1 MSTDYATETANPHGF
16 DKVIPGQLLHP
27 VETITF
33 DAEDDIA
40 PGVLEPFP
48 DRRPVI
54 RHASS
59 AAMVVATVTGRAV
72 GLSVRGGMVFGS
84 WLGAGFQAGVYLG
97 WRYVRARD
105 LQDVL
110 GGMTKGADWNKVQQ
124 VRRSRWRFLAIS
136 AGITTALNLAGWI
149 ALVAGAGMT
158 ALDYSWAIPPATT
171 GLLAMTTTALYG
183 RYRLNAPQ
191 IAPEQVLAGQ
201 DDPNSDE
208 PFPLS
213 YCVGGEQ
220 VIECVSRALAH
231 EGIGTRSIDVIGH
244 RDWGWE
250 VDVVLNGSTPGKVNA
265 AADALDALFD
275 IKRGGTLI
283 EPDLDSSAHLVL
295 RLVTADPFANLPR
308 PAVHGPNS
316 LSVRD
321 VAVRGRSMDGA
332 PLELRLRGMSML
344 IIGKS
349 GSAKTKGALRC
360 IAEVITACRD
370 AIAIEMD
377 PVKGG
382 LREFEGVM
390 AAPPIR
396 GGADCTEWLSRLVKI
411 ASARNDVKHRLNM
424 GDLWE
429 PSAKHPV
436 IFAIVDEFIYLPKE
450 AKALAIELLRIGRE
464 TGVYLIFAAQEGT
477 EDSLGDAIADSVTYR
492 VMLASRAEDIRLVL
506 GTGAAAAGYRPDR
519 LQPAV
524 DDERVYDAGKAF
536 IRGPGYDRPILW
548 KWDRLSRDQIM
559 QAVTDRK
566 IAGRPWFDQDSLA
579 AADLLHVITRS
590 GSAEEAQLSDR
601 LDALA
606 SQGGIEDARLVAVL
620 LREFETSGRSFLPT
634 SEVLLPALHGAGEED
649 VDANRL
655 SQLLRSHAPG
665 AVAGKEKWDGRP
677 QVRGWHRT
685 TVERAAA
692 GLIDPSKARLQAA

>member
-1 MSTDYATETANPHGF
+1 MTTETEPLTVPAGW
-16 DKVIPGQLLHP
+16 DTSKVIPGQL
-27 VETITF
+27 VDRDDT
-33 DAEDDIA
+33 EDDIA
-40 PGVLEPFP
+40 PGIIEIIQPRTP
-48 DRRPVI
+48 MTRR
-54 RHASS
+54 AGS
-59 AAMVVATVTGRAV
+59 AAMVVAAATGRAV
-72 GLSVRGGMVFGS
+72 GLTARGS
-84 WLGAGFQAGVYLG
+84 WIAGGWFWAGLRSSAYLG
-97 WRYVRARD
+97 YRYVRAHD

-110 GGMTKGADWNKVQQ
+110 GGMNKGTDWNKVQLA
-124 VRRSRWRFLAIS
+124 RKSRWRFLGWS
-136 AGITTALNLAGWI
+136 ALGVAGLNLAGWI

-158 ALDYSWAIPPATT
+158 ALDYSWAIPPAAT
-171 GLLAMTTTALYG
+171 GLLAATTMALYG
-183 RYRLNAPQ
+183 RYRLNAPG
-191 IAPEQVLAGQ
+191 IAPGQVVAEQDAM
-201 DDPNSDE
+201 DSDE

-231 EGIGTRSIDVIGH
+231 EGIGTRTIDVLGH

-250 VDVVLNGSTPGKVNA
+250 IDVVLQGSAPGKVNA
-265 AADALDALFD
+265 AADNLDALFD

-283 EPDLDSSAHLVL
+283 EPDLDSAAHLVL
-295 RLVTADPFANLPR
+295 RLVTADPFAHLPR

-411 ASARNDVKHRLNM
+411 ASARNDVKHNLNM

-429 PSAKHPV
+429 PSAKYPV

-464 TGVYLIFAAQEGT
+464 TGVHLIFAAQEST

-492 VMLASRAEDIRLVL
+492 VMLASRAEDIRLTL

-548 KWDRLSRDQIM
+548 KWDRLSRDQVM
-559 QAVTDRK
+559 QAVGDRK
-566 IAGRPWFDQDSLA
+566 AAGRPWFDADSLA
-579 AADLLHVITRS
+579 AADLLHVIRRDGVTEGASLAGRLDRVEHDD
-590 GSAEEAQLSDR
+590 AAIVAQLLR
-601 LDALA
+601 TF
-606 SQGGIEDARLVAVL
+606 EEREAV
-620 LREFETSGRSFLPT
+620 FLPT
-634 SEVLLPALHGAGEED
+634 NEVLIPALFGLTGAD
-649 VDANRL
+649 LDSAKLARIL
-655 SQLLRSHAPG
+655 QSHAPTVK
-665 AVAGKEKWDGRP
+665 ASRDKWGDSP
-677 QVRGWHRT
+677 QVRGWSRAA
-685 TVERAAA
+685 VEQAAA

>member
-1 MSTDYATETANPHGF
+1 MTTETEPLAQLNGWPLT
-16 DKVIPGQLLHP
+16 KVIPGQL
-27 VETITF
+27 VEHEDT
-33 DAEDDIA
+33 EDDIA
-40 PGVLEPFP
+40 PGVIVTIPE
-48 DRRPVI
+48 RTPVL
-54 RHASS
+54 RNAGS
-59 AAMVVATVTGRAV
+59 AAMVVASVTGKAV
-72 GLSVRGGMVFGS
+72 GLTARHSWIAGGWFWAG
-84 WLGAGFQAGVYLG
+84 LKAGAYLG
-97 WRYVRARD
+97 YRYVRAHD
-105 LQDVL
+105 LQETL
-110 GGMTKGADWNKVQQ
+110 GGMQKSADWNKVQM
-124 VRRSRWRFLAIS
+124 VRHSRWKFLGYA
-136 AGITTALNLAGWI
+136 AVTTAALNLAGWI

-158 ALDYSWAIPPATT
+158 ALDYSWMIPPATT
-171 GLLAMTTTALYG
+171 GILAATVTALYG

-191 IAPEQVLAGQ
+191 LAPGQVIADHE
-201 DDPNSDE
+201 DPNSDE

-231 EGIGTRSIDVIGH
+231 EGIGTRSINVLGH
-244 RDWGWE
+244 REWGWE
-250 VDVVLNGSTPGKVNA
+250 IDVVLKGATPGKVNA
-265 AADALDALFD
+265 AADALDAHFD
-275 IKRGGTLI
+275 IKRGGALI
-283 EPDLDSSAHLVL
+283 EPDLEASSHLVL

-308 PAVHGPNS
+308 PGVHGPNS

-390 AAPPIR
+390 AAGPIR
-396 GGADCTEWLSRLVKI
+396 GGEDCTEWLSRLVRI
-411 ASARNDVKHRLNM
+411 ASARNEVKHQRGM

-429 PSAKHPV
+429 PSPEYPA
-436 IFAIVDEFIYLPKE
+436 IYAIVDEFIYLPKE

-464 TGVYLIFAAQEGT
+464 TGVFLIFAAQEGT

-524 DDERVYDAGKAF
+524 DDDRVFDAGKAF

-559 QAVTDRK
+559 HAVADRK
-566 IAGRPWFDQDSLA
+566 AAGRPWFDQDSLA
-579 AADLLHVITRS
+579 AADLLHVITRNGAAGKVS
-590 GSAEEAQLSDR
+590 LADR

-620 LREFETSGRSFLPT
+620 LREFEASGRSFLPT
-634 SEVLLPALHGAGEED
+634 SEVLLPALHGAGAEGI
-649 VDANRL
+649 DANKL
-655 SQLLRSHAPG
+655 SQLLRSHAPN
-665 AVAGKEKWDGRP
+665 ATAGREEWEGRA
-677 QVRGWHRT
+677 QVRGWHRS
-685 TVERAAA
+685 TVERAAG
-692 GLIDPSKARLQAA
+692 GLIDPAKTRLQAA

>member
-1 MSTDYATETANPHGF
+1 MSTETEPLTIPAGW
-16 DKVIPGQLLHP
+16 DTTKVIPGQLIDHDEP
-27 VETITF
+27 K
-33 DAEDDIA
+33 DDIA
-40 PGVLEPFP
+40 PGVLEIVPE
-48 DRRPVI
+48 RTPVL
-54 RHASS
+54 RHAGT
-59 AAMVVATVTGRAV
+59 AAMVVAAVTGRAV
-72 GLSVRGGMVFGS
+72 GLTARGGWVFGT
-84 WLGAGFQAGVYLG
+84 WFGAGAAAGARLG
-97 WRYVRARD
+97 YRYVRAHD
-105 LQDVL
+105 LQEVL

-124 VRRSRWRFLAIS
+124 VRRSRWRFLGIA
-136 AGITTALNLAGWI
+136 AGVTAALNLAGWI

-158 ALDYSWAIPPATT
+158 ALDYSWVIPPAVT
-171 GLLAMTTTALYG
+171 GLLAMTATALYG
-183 RYRLNAPQ
+183 RYRLNAND
-191 IAPEQVLAGQ
+191 IAPEMVIAGQ

-213 YCVGGEQ
+213 YCTGGEQ

-231 EGIGTRSIDVIGH
+231 EGIGTRTINVLGH

-250 VDVVLNGSTPGKVNA
+250 ADVVLQGSTPGKVNA
-265 AADALDALFD
+265 AADALDAHFD

-283 EPDLDSSAHLVL
+283 EPDLDASAHLVL

-390 AAPPIR
+390 AVPPIR
-396 GGADCTEWLSRLVKI
+396 GGKDCTEWLSRLVRI
-411 ASARNDVKHRLNM
+411 ASARNEVKHRLNM

-464 TGVYLIFAAQEGT
+464 TGVHLLFAAQEGT

-524 DDERVYDAGKAF
+524 DDDRVYDAGKAF

-559 QAVTDRK
+559 QAVQDRK
-566 IAGRPWFDQDSLA
+566 AAGRPWFDQDSLA
-579 AADLLHVITRS
+579 AADLLHVITRTGDAARAS
-590 GSAEEAQLSDR
+590 LADR

-606 SQGGIEDARLVAVL
+606 SQAGIEDAHLVAVL
-620 LREFETSGRSFLPT
+620 LREFEASGHPFLPT
-634 SEVLLPALHGAGEED
+634 SEVLLPALHAAGAGHM
-649 VDANRL
+649 DANRL
-655 SQLLRSHAPG
+655 SQMLRSHAPG
-665 AVAGKEKWDGRP
+665 AAAGKEKWEDTP

>member
-16 DKVIPGQLLHP
+16 EKVIPGQVIHP
-27 VETITF
+27 AEPAAVEG
-33 DAEDDIA
+33 EDDIA
-40 PGVLEPFP
+40 PGVLVPFP

-54 RHASS
+54 RHTRS
-59 AAMVVATVTGRAV
+59 AAMVVASVTGRAV
-72 GLSVRGGMVFGS
+72 GLTAYGSVVAGGWF
-84 WLGAGFQAGVYLG
+84 WAGLKAGTYLG

-105 LQDVL
+105 YQDTI
-110 GGMTKGADWNKVQQ
+110 GGMSKATDWNRVRQ
-124 VRRSRWRFLAIS
+124 VRHSRWRFLGYA
-136 AGITTALNLAGWI
+136 AVTTAALNLAGWW

-158 ALDYSWAIPPATT
+158 ALDYSWAVPPTTT
-171 GLLAMTTTALYG
+171 GLLAATATALYG
-183 RYRLNAPQ
+183 RYRLNAPGIEADQ
-191 IAPEQVLAGQ
+191 VVAEQDALDS
-201 DDPNSDE
+201 DD

-220 VIECVSRALAH
+220 VIECVSRALAYK
-231 EGIGTRSIDVIGH
+231 GIGTRKVDVLGH

-265 AADALDALFD
+265 VADDLDSLFD

-295 RLVTADPFANLPR
+295 RLVTADPFANMPR

-396 GGADCTEWLSRLVKI
+396 GGAKCTEWLSHLVQI
-411 ASARNDVKHRLNM
+411 ASARNDVKHHLNM

-429 PSAKHPV
+429 PSARHPV

-464 TGVYLIFAAQEGT
+464 TGVHLIFAAQEST

-492 VMLASRAEDIRLVL
+492 VMLASRAEDIRLTL

-548 KWDRLSRDQIM
+548 KWDRISRDQIM
-559 QAVTDRK
+559 HAVQDRQA
-566 IAGRPWFDQDSLA
+566 AGRPWFDHDSLA
-579 AADLLHVITRS
+579 AADLLHVIRRDGTTD
-590 GSAEEAQLSDR
+590 EASLADR
-601 LDALA
+601 LDRVDHHDA
-606 SQGGIEDARLVAVL
+606 SVVAQL
-620 LREFETSGRSFLPT
+620 LREFEEHGTVFLPT
-634 SEVLLPALHGAGEED
+634 SEVLLPALDGVAEPGLD
-649 VDANRL
+649 SAKLARIL
-655 SQLLRSHAPG
+655 QSHAPTVK
-665 AVAGKEKWDGRP
+665 ASRDKWGDSP
-677 QVRGWHRT
+677 QVRGWSLAA
-685 TVERAAA
+685 VEQAAA

>member
-1 MSTDYATETANPHGF
+1 MSTEAEPLTIPAGWDMT
-16 DKVIPGQLLHP
+16 KVIPGQAVDH
-27 VETITF
+27 
-33 DAEDDIA
+33 DALEEDIA
-40 PGVLEPFP
+40 PGVLLPFP
-48 DRRPVI
+48 EQRPVL
-54 RHASS
+54 RHAGS
-59 AAMVVATVTGRAV
+59 AAMVVASVTGRAV
-72 GLSVRGGMVFGS
+72 GLSAYGSLVFGGWFWAGLKAGS
-84 WLGAGFQAGVYLG
+84 RLGY
-97 WRYVRARD
+97 RYVRAHD
-105 LQDVL
+105 LQEVL
-110 GGMTKGADWNKVQQ
+110 GGMNKGADWNKVQQ
-124 VRRSRWRFLAIS
+124 VRKSRWKFLAIGTGVT
-136 AGITTALNLAGWI
+136 AALNLAGWI

-158 ALDYSWAIPPATT
+158 ALDYSWAIPPSTT
-171 GLLAMTTTALYG
+171 GLLAVTTTALYG
-183 RYRLNAPQ
+183 RYRLNAPGIEANQ
-191 IAPEQVLAGQ
+191 VIANQ
-201 DDPNSDE
+201 DAMDSDE

-231 EGIGTRSIDVIGH
+231 EGIGTRSINVIGH

-250 VDVVLNGSTPGKVNA
+250 IDVVLQGSTPGKVNA
-265 AADALDALFD
+265 AADGLDAIFD

-283 EPDLDSSAHLVL
+283 EPDLDASAHLVL
-295 RLVTADPFANLPR
+295 RLVTADPFANQPR

-382 LREFEGVM
+382 LREYEGVM

-396 GGADCTEWLSRLVKI
+396 GGTDCAEWLSRLVKI
-411 ASARNDVKHRLNM
+411 ASARNDVKHNLNM

-464 TGVYLIFAAQEGT
+464 TGVHLIFAAQEST

-492 VMLASRAEDIRLVL
+492 VMLASRAEDIRLTL

-559 QAVTDRK
+559 HAVQDRK
-566 IAGRPWFDQDSLA
+566 AAGRPWFDHDSLA
-579 AADLLHVITRS
+579 AADLLHVIRRNGATD
-590 GSAEEAQLSDR
+590 EASLADR
-601 LDALA
+601 LDR
-606 SQGGIEDARLVAVL
+606 IDHRDAALVAQL
-620 LREFETSGRSFLPT
+620 LRTFEEHAAPFLPT
-634 SEVLLPALHGAGEED
+634 SEVLIPALVGLAASD
-649 VDANRL
+649 MDSAKLARIL
-655 SQLLRSHAPG
+655 QSHAPTVK
-665 AVAGKEKWDGRP
+665 ASRDKWGDSP
-677 QVRGWHRT
+677 QVRGWSRAA
-685 TVERAAA
+685 VEQAAA

>member
-1 MSTDYATETANPHGF
+1 MSTEAEPLTVPAEWTE
-16 DKVIPGQLLHP
+16 KVIPGQLIHNDDGT
-27 VETITF
+27 V
-33 DAEDDIA
+33 DDIA
-40 PGVLEPFP
+40 PGVLVPFP
-48 DRRPVI
+48 DRTPVL
-54 RHASS
+54 RQAGS
-59 AAMVVATVTGRAV
+59 AAMVVASVTGRAV
-72 GLSVRGGMVFGS
+72 GLTAYGSLVAGGWFWAG
-84 WLGAGFQAGVYLG
+84 LKAGAYLG
-97 WRYVRARD
+97 YRYVRARD
-105 LQDVL
+105 LQEVL
-110 GGMTKGADWNKVQQ
+110 GGMNKGADWNKVQM
-124 VRRSRWRFLAIS
+124 VRRSRWRFL
-136 AGITTALNLAGWI
+136 GIATGVTAALNVAGWI

-158 ALDYSWAIPPATT
+158 ALDYSWMIPPSLTGAIAAT
-171 GLLAMTTTALYG
+171 ATALYG
-183 RYRLNAPQ
+183 RYRLNAPG
-191 IAPEQVLAGQ
+191 IEAGQ
-201 DDPNSDE
+201 VIAEQDALDSDE

-231 EGIGTRSIDVIGH
+231 EGIGTRSIDILGH

-250 VDVVLNGSTPGKVNA
+250 IDVVLQGSTPGKVNA
-265 AADALDALFD
+265 AADSLDATFD

-283 EPDLDSSAHLVL
+283 EPDLESSAHLVL
-295 RLVTADPFANLPR
+295 RLVTADPFANMPR

-382 LREFEGVM
+382 LREFEGAM

-396 GGADCTEWLSRLVKI
+396 GGKDCTEWLSHLVAI
-411 ASARNDVKHRLNM
+411 ASARNDVKHNLNM

-429 PSAKHPV
+429 PSPKHPV
-436 IFAIVDEFIYLPKE
+436 IFAMVDEFIYLPKE

-464 TGVYLIFAAQEGT
+464 TGVHLIFAAQEST

-492 VMLASRAEDIRLVL
+492 VMLASRAEDIRLTL

-559 QAVTDRK
+559 HAVKDRK
-566 IAGRPWFDQDSLA
+566 AAGRPWFDHDSLA
-579 AADLLHVITRS
+579 AADLLHVIRRDGAAGEVS
-590 GSAEEAQLSDR
+590 LADR
-601 LDALA
+601 LD
-606 SQGGIEDARLVAVL
+606 GTDHDDAPAVAQL
-620 LREFETSGRSFLPT
+620 LRTFEEREAVFLPT
-634 SEVLLPALHGAGEED
+634 SEVLLPALEGVA
-649 VDANRL
+649 DADLDSAKLARIL
-655 SQLLRSHAPG
+655 QSHAPM
-665 AVAGKEKWDGRP
+665 VKAGRGKWAGNP
-677 QVRGWHRT
+677 QVRGWSRAA
-685 TVERAAA
+685 VEQAAA
-692 GLIDPSKARLQAA
+692 GLIDPSKARLEAA

>member
-1 MSTDYATETANPHGF
+1 MTTETEPLTIPDGW
-16 DKVIPGQLLHP
+16 DVTKVIPGQL
-27 VETITF
+27 VEDDGTG
-33 DAEDDIA
+33 DDIA
-40 PGVLEPFP
+40 PGIIVTMPT
-48 DRRPVI
+48 RTPVV
-54 RHASS
+54 RQAGS
-59 AAMVVATVTGRAV
+59 AAMVVAAVTGRAV
-72 GLSVRGGMVFGS
+72 GLTARGGQTAGG
-84 WLGAGFQAGVYLG
+84 WLWEGLRASAYLG
-97 WRYVRARD
+97 YRYVRAHD

-110 GGMTKGADWNKVQQ
+110 GGVTKGADWNKVQQ
-124 VRRSRWRFLAIS
+124 VRRSRWRFLGIAAAVT
-136 AGITTALNLAGWI
+136 AGLNLAGWV
-149 ALVAGAGMT
+149 ALIAGAGMT
-158 ALDYSWAIPPATT
+158 ALDYSWAIPPTTT
-171 GLLAMTTTALYG
+171 GLLAATTAALYG
-183 RYRLNAPQ
+183 RYRINSPG
-191 IAPEQVLAGQ
+191 IAPGQVVAEQDAL
-201 DDPNSDE
+201 DSDE

-231 EGIGTRSIDVIGH
+231 EGIGTRTINVLGH
-244 RDWGWE
+244 REWGWE
-250 VDVVLNGSTPGKVNA
+250 LDVVLQGSTPGKVNA
-265 AADALDALFD
+265 AADALDAHFD

-283 EPDLDSSAHLVL
+283 EPDLEASAHLVL
-295 RLVTADPFANLPR
+295 RLVTADPFAHMPR

-370 AIAIEMD
+370 AISIEMD

-382 LREFEGVM
+382 LREYEGVM

-396 GGADCTEWLSRLVKI
+396 GGKDCTEWLSRLVRI
-411 ASARNDVKHRLNM
+411 ASARNEVKHQRGM

-429 PSAKHPV
+429 PSPEYPAIYV
-436 IFAIVDEFIYLPKE
+436 IVDEFIYLPKE

-464 TGVYLIFAAQEGT
+464 TGVFLIFAAQEGT

-524 DDERVYDAGKAF
+524 DDDRVYDAGKAF

-559 QAVTDRK
+559 QAVADRK
-566 IAGRPWFDQDSLA
+566 AAGRPWFDQDSLA
-579 AADLLHVITRS
+579 AADLLHVITRNGAKGKVS
-590 GSAEEAQLSDR
+590 LADR

-620 LREFETSGRSFLPT
+620 IREFDASGRSFLPT
-634 SEVLLPALHGAGEED
+634 SEVLLPALHGAGAGGI
-649 VDANRL
+649 DANKL
-655 SQLLRSHAPG
+655 SQLLRSHAPN
-665 AVAGKEKWDGRP
+665 AAAGREEWEGRP
-677 QVRGWHRT
+677 QVRGWHRS
-685 TVERAAA
+685 TVERAAG
-692 GLIDPSKARLQAA
+692 GLIDPAKARLQAA

>member
-1 MSTDYATETANPHGF
+1 MSTEAEPLTVPAEWTEH
-16 DKVIPGQLLHP
+16 VIPGQLIHNADGT
-27 VETITF
+27 V
-33 DAEDDIA
+33 DDIA
-40 PGVLEPFP
+40 PGVLVPFP
-48 DRRPVI
+48 DRTPVLS
-54 RHASS
+54 RAGS
-59 AAMVVATVTGRAV
+59 AAMVVASVTGRAV
-72 GLSVRGGMVFGS
+72 GLTAYGSLVAGGWF
-84 WLGAGFQAGVYLG
+84 WAGFKAGTYLG
-97 WRYVRARD
+97 YRYVRARD
-105 LQDVL
+105 LQEVL
-110 GGMTKGADWNKVQQ
+110 GGMNKSADWNKVQQ
-124 VRRSRWRFLAIS
+124 VRRSRWRFLGYV
-136 AGITTALNLAGWI
+136 AGVTAALNVAGWI

-158 ALDYSWAIPPATT
+158 ALDYSWMIPPATT
-171 GLLAMTTTALYG
+171 AAIAATATALYG
-183 RYRLNAPQ
+183 RYRLNAPG
-191 IAPEQVLAGQ
+191 IEAGQ
-201 DDPNSDE
+201 VVAEQDAIGSDE

-250 VDVVLNGSTPGKVNA
+250 IDVVLQGSTPGKVNA
-265 AADALDALFD
+265 AADSLDALFD

-283 EPDLDSSAHLVL
+283 EPDLEASAHLVL
-295 RLVTADPFANLPR
+295 RLVTADPFANMPR
-308 PAVHGPNS
+308 PAIHGPNS

-344 IIGKS
+344 VIGKS

-411 ASARNDVKHRLNM
+411 ASARNDVKHNLNM

-436 IFAIVDEFIYLPKE
+436 IFVIVDEFIYLPKE

-464 TGVYLIFAAQEGT
+464 TGVFLIFAAQEGT

-524 DDERVYDAGKAF
+524 DDDRVFDAGKAF

-559 QAVTDRK
+559 HAVADRK
-566 IAGRPWFDQDSLA
+566 DAGRPWFDHDSLA
-579 AADLLHVITRS
+579 AADLLHVIRRD
-590 GSAEEAQLSDR
+590 GGAGEASLADR
-601 LDALA
+601 LD
-606 SQGGIEDARLVAVL
+606 GISHHHAVVVAQL
-620 LREFETSGRSFLPT
+620 LRTFEEHEAAFLPT
-634 SEVLLPALHGAGEED
+634 SEVLLPALEGVAAPEMD
-649 VDANRL
+649 SAKLARIL
-655 SQLLRSHAPG
+655 QSHAPM
-665 AVAGKEKWDGRP
+665 VKAGRGKWADNP
-677 QVRGWHRT
+677 QVRGWSRAA
-685 TVERAAA
+685 VEQVAA
-692 GLIDPSKARLQAA
+692 GLIDPSKARLEAA